1 MKHDKEGKAYFWHVR
16 QRRATW
22 NRPHPEEEHALA
34 MPEGWKEYDDKQGR
48 RYYHNT
54 RQRSSTWTHPA
65 TRAAH
70 AHARLPEEGG
80 AGGEAVDVAE
90 HSGTPSRPATPNLDD
105 EISVYSGPAFGSV
118 YSLKI

>member
-70 AHARLPEEGG
+70 AHARL
-80 AGGEAVDVAE
+80 
-90 HSGTPSRPATPNLDD
+90 H
-105 EISVYSGPAFGSV
+105 
-118 YSLKI
+118 